1 MEQKIRKN
9 YLLSNHDKKL
19 MFFLAKLI
27 GVGEFVLY
35 GSTPVSLIMKGNCMA
50 NDYDLA
56 IPGKTEENI
65 IKVKR
70 FLKKN
75 GFKIIKSNRKYY
87 IYKKIEVISLYAQ
100 KERILLDICFMD
112 EISLIG
118 QFNIESLYWRYP
130 EMDCIDKYGT
140 IEALRNKKIV
150 SIRGLNNENIFLLT
164 SRFIYLCSKY
174 QISLTNKESQKIV
187 KFINKKLCK
196 ENSYKTDQ
204 YISCLS
210 SILKSILT
218 AKDRMAF
225 IEELINSE
233 IVKNFFKKLHSSL
246 INLVKENKQFSLLEV
261 KNKGDLINLLEKN
274 MHENNKKEFIEKINM
289 LTKRK
294 WDKQDKTIKIKK

>member
-9 YLLSNHDKKL
+9 YLLSNRDKKL

-87 IYKKIEVISLYAQ
+87 IYQKIEVISLYAQ

-233 IVKNFFKKLHSSL
+233 IVKNFFKELHSSL

-274 MHENNKKEFIEKINM
+274 MHENNKKEFIKKINM